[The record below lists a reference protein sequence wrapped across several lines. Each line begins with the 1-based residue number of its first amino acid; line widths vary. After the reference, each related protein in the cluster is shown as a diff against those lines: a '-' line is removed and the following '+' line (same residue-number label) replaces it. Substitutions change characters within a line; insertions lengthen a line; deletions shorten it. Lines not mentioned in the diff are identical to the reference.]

1 MPSILQWKSG
11 HIKGEASLRKDN
23 LVVFYYLKSG
33 HIKGEASLRKDNLVV
48 FYYLSAYRIWLDK
61 RCIWREG
68 LYKRGT
74 TV

>member
-1 MPSILQWKSG
+1 MKSG

-33 HIKGEASLRKDNLVV
+33 HIKGEA
-48 FYYLSAYRIWLDK
+48 RIWLDK
-61 RCIWREG
+61 RCIWHEG